1 MLPDRPKTL
10 AATLRMLIGLGLRTY
25 LLAMTP
31 MTFFQRSLIYQPT
44 RCASL
49 IASNSGTSYPLVDL
63 TVQAHDGLEL
73 HGWLSLTASVPA
85 AAAVDVPGSLATG
98 GLVILYFPGNAGN
111 RAKRFRQFE
120 VLTSLKAH
128 VLLVDYRGY
137 GDNAGKP
144 SEQDFARD
152 ARSIW
157 NQLTTELG
165 VPPHRVVI
173 YGESLGGG
181 VATRLASDLC
191 REGIEPGGLIVQ
203 STFSSLVAVAQAQFP
218 LIPVSWLLVDRY
230 PSDHRILD
238 VTCPIL
244 QIHGQQD
251 TIVPLAIGQR
261 LFDAAPATST
271 QGIPKQQ
278 LVMPETDHNNV
289 YGGQRDHEILI
300 NGLSRFF
307 AVITE
312 QFTAEQPTAEQ
323 PTDGA
328 QPVPPDRAVIP
339 RQPADVG
346 FHWPI
351 DGTLLMTL
359 VLVGLA
365 EALWWLARTKSRPGL
380 SDHTNSRES
389 G

>member
-1 MLPDRPKTL
+1 M
-10 AATLRMLIGLGLRTY
+10 
-25 LLAMTP
+25 
-31 MTFFQRSLIYQPT
+31 
-44 RCASL
+44 
-49 IASNSGTSYPLVDL
+49 
-63 TVQAHDGLEL
+63 
-73 HGWLSLTASVPA
+73 
-85 AAAVDVPGSLATG
+85 
-98 GLVILYFPGNAGN
+98 
-111 RAKRFRQFE
+111 
-120 VLTSLKAH
+120 
-128 VLLVDYRGY
+128 
-137 GDNAGKP
+137 
-144 SEQDFARD
+144 
-152 ARSIW
+152 
-157 NQLTTELG
+157 
-165 VPPHRVVI
+165 
-173 YGESLGGG
+173 
-181 VATRLASDLC
+181 
-191 REGIEPGGLIVQ
+191 
-203 STFSSLVAVAQAQFP
+203 AQAQFP

-230 PSDHRILD
+230 PSDRRIVD

-307 AVITE
+307 AVVAD
-312 QFTAEQPTAEQ
+312 QRA
-323 PTDGA
+323 DGA
-328 QPVPPDRAVIP
+328 LPVPPDRAVIP

-380 SDHTNSRES
+380 SDHTNSPES

>member
-1 MLPDRPKTL
+1 MLADPQKTL
-10 AATLRMLIGLGLRTY
+10 ASTLRMLIGLGLRAY

-44 RCASL
+44 RCAPL
-49 IASNSGTSYPLVDL
+49 IASNSGTSHPLVDL
-63 TVQAHDGLEL
+63 TVRAHDGLEL
-73 HGWLSLTASVPA
+73 HGWLSLAASVPA
-85 AAAVDVPGSLATG
+85 AEAVDVSGSLATEG
-98 GLVILYFPGNAGN
+98 PVILYFPGNAGN
-111 RAKRFRQFE
+111 RSKRFRQFE

-152 ARSIW
+152 ARSVW

-218 LIPVSWLLVDRY
+218 LIPVAWLLVDRY
-230 PSDHRILD
+230 PSDRRIVD

-251 TIVPLAIGQR
+251 TIVPLAIGQQ

-278 LVMPETDHNNV
+278 LLMPETDHNDV
-289 YGGQRDHEILI
+289 YGWQRDHEILLD
-300 NGLSRFF
+300 GLIHFF
-307 AVITE
+307 VVV
-312 QFTAEQPTAEQ
+312 AEQHTSEQ
-323 PTDGA
+323 HTDGA
-328 QPVPPDRAVIP
+328 QPHPPDRAVVP

-365 EALWWLARTKSRPGL
+365 EAIWWLARSKSRPGL
-380 SDHTNSRES
+380 SAYTKSPES
-389 G
+389 A

>member
-1 MLPDRPKTL
+1 M
-10 AATLRMLIGLGLRTY
+10 
-25 LLAMTP
+25 
-31 MTFFQRSLIYQPT
+31 
-44 RCASL
+44 
-49 IASNSGTSYPLVDL
+49 
-63 TVQAHDGLEL
+63 
-73 HGWLSLTASVPA
+73 
-85 AAAVDVPGSLATG
+85 
-98 GLVILYFPGNAGN
+98 ILYFPGNAGN

-120 VLTSLKAH
+120 VLTSRKAH

-230 PSDHRILD
+230 PSDRRIVD

-261 LFDAAPATST
+261 LFDAAPATSA

-278 LVMPETDHNNV
+278 LLMPETDHNNV

-307 AVITE
+307 AVV
-312 QFTAEQPTAEQ
+312 AEQRA
-323 PTDGA
+323 DGA

-339 RQPADVG
+339 RQPTDVG

-365 EALWWLARTKSRPGL
+365 EALWWLARTKSRPAL
-380 SDHTNSRES
+380 SDHTNSPGS

>member
-1 MLPDRPKTL
+1 MLADPQKTL
-10 AATLRMLIGLGLRTY
+10 ASTLRMLIGLGLRAY

-44 RCASL
+44 RCAPL
-49 IASNSGTSYPLVDL
+49 IASNSGTSHPLVDL
-63 TVQAHDGLEL
+63 TVRAHDGLEL
-73 HGWLSLTASVPA
+73 HGWLSLAASVPA
-85 AAAVDVPGSLATG
+85 AEAVDVSGSLATEG
-98 GLVILYFPGNAGN
+98 PVILYFPGNAGN
-111 RAKRFRQFE
+111 RSKRFRQFE

-152 ARSIW
+152 ARSVW

-218 LIPVSWLLVDRY
+218 LIPVAWLLVDRY
-230 PSDHRILD
+230 PSDRRIVD

-251 TIVPLAIGQR
+251 TIVPLAIGQQ

-278 LVMPETDHNNV
+278 LLMPETDHNDV
-289 YGGQRDHEILI
+289 YGWQRDHEILLD
-300 NGLSRFF
+300 GLIHFF
-307 AVITE
+307 VVV
-312 QFTAEQPTAEQ
+312 AEQHTSEQ
-323 PTDGA
+323 HTDGA
-328 QPVPPDRAVIP
+328 QPHPPDRAVVP
-339 RQPADVG
+339 RQPAEVG